1 MEKRTGTTERTTKET
16 SITVRWTLDGAG
28 QYEIKTGAPFFDHM
42 LELFA
47 KHGFF
52 DIDLKA
58 KGDLEVDYH
67 HTVEDVGIVMGK
79 VLKES
84 LGDFSGLARYGFSA
98 VPMDESL
105 AMVAVDVCGRPHLVW
120 NGELSGKVGNFDVE
134 VTKEF
139 FHGFVSEARI
149 TVHINIVYGDNLHHK
164 VESVFKAFARAL
176 KKSVTKDAAVA
187 GALSTKGML

>member
-84 LGDFSGLARYGFSA
+84 LGDFSGLTRYGFSA

-176 KKSVTKDAAVA
+176 KKAVTKDAAVA

>member
-1 MEKRTGTTERTTKET
+1 MERTTKET
-16 SITVRWTLDGAG
+16 SIAIRWTLDGTG
-28 QYEIKTGAPFFDHM
+28 QYEIRTGAPFFDHM

-84 LGDFSGLARYGFSA
+84 LGDFSGLTRYGFSA

-105 AMVAVDVCGRPHLVW
+105 AMVTIDVCGRPHLIW

-149 TVHINIVYGDNLHHK
+149 TVHVNVVYGDNLHHK
-164 VESVFKAFARAL
+164 VEAVFKAFARAL
-176 KKSVTKDAAVA
+176 KNAVTKDTAIT
-187 GALSTKGML
+187 GTLSTKGVL